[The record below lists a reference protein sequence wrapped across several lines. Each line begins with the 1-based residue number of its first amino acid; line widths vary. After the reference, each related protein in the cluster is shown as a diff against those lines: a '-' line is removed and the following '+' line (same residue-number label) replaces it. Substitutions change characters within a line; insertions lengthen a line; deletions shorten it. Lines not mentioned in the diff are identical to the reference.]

1 MMAKQKKIYKEIV
14 ELIESSKKIL
24 VASHQAP
31 DGDSIASVLGMRN
44 YIDNLGKKVT
54 ATGDGSV
61 PYKYMFLPG
70 TSHILDYKKIKGG
83 RDYDLVIIVDCSNFE
98 RADYLKSVID
108 PDVKIINI
116 DHHPDNNRFGAV
128 NLVLPEVSSVSEILT
143 DMFLEIGW
151 DFDQDTAT
159 ALYAG
164 ILTDSGRFRFE
175 STGRQTME
183 LAGILLDQGVNARD
197 ICDRIYYSMPPSVL
211 TFTGMVLSKM
221 KFYDNNRIS
230 IIELDQKMLDDNH
243 ITLGDLE
250 GLAEYTLYSEDALVG
265 GFLKEI
271 SEKCTRISLRSR
283 RGIDV
288 STLAQKNG
296 GGGHVNASGYSLEM
310 PISKCREVVVN
321 ELKEL
326 LNG

>member
-128 NLVLPEVSSVSEILT
+128 NLVLPE
-143 DMFLEIGW
+143 
-151 DFDQDTAT
+151 DTAT